1 MLSSESFKGISI
13 VGPPPLG
20 HLYLRLE
27 PGLTALYGQNGAGKT
42 LTLMAL
48 TKALRD
54 LEQVQQSDFSSREL
68 LERAGK
74 NNFFLR
80 SAIDIV
86 YSTSC
91 LHFHLPITKQFWDSG
106 DVPDQLK
113 KALVLQYGT
122 MSDKAFHGNDSADWD
137 DIVLGVL
144 SALPNEAT
152 VEIAESY
159 LREGRWLVASGNG
172 NLYLCDRD
180 PLQGPL
186 ASLWAQCWL
195 EFEKEAQSR
204 VDNAEQ
210 EKLWREEEY
219 GEEYTSGEAYT
230 SKESALFSYFDR
242 AEYGAEGGFWE
253 LKEPRLPALLPPPPW
268 LLGLPSFPDWM
279 SFPVAAIGKTSQWR
293 FDSISEDD
301 APISNS
307 QTASKIAASTLEE
320 SQAKLDSLVVQV
332 NSLFAQLFEHPPLLR
347 ATISTNFS
355 IFHGQDPV
363 SWSASTDD
371 AGTFFPVQSLGRA
384 HQRYLNFA
392 LECVLEDRRESK
404 FKMISGKIEKV
415 KSQPTFALIDE
426 PELALHPAA
435 QRYLAESIRFLAEYV
450 VTSTHS
456 SEFIDAA
463 QNTTLVSQSEGKIEL
478 KPFLVDF
485 DPEKRIFEARRLGTT
500 PGQLALLTRA
510 VVFVEGPHDA
520 AIIGAFL
527 KEELQQHRV
536 LIVPLMGTKDVA
548 ELVNTEFLVGAT
560 NCPIFLC
567 LDNID
572 LDFVLG
578 LSSKLKK
585 AVSQE
590 QQRLL
595 LAEAN
600 NSVVAQRHPEIRQ
613 MIRTL
618 SAIATNGMLQRFT
631 PFGFKQ
637 HDIVQMLPV
646 ELIKPGATTW
656 EELEKNFLVESGQKS
671 FKAGDGAAFKRFV
684 GPGYTLNGIREALD
698 ILRLTYEERGG
709 TLESNRPPE
718 LDRLASQISR
728 IVSNVRK

>member
-1 MLSSESFKGISI
+1 MLNPESFNGISI

-27 PGLTALYGQNGAGKT
+27 PGLTTLYGQNGAGKT
-42 LTLMAL
+42 LTLRAL
-48 TKALRD
+48 TKALNE

-68 LERAGK
+68 LDRAGK
-74 NNFFLR
+74 NNWFHR

-86 YSTSC
+86 YHTSC
-91 LHFHLPITKQFWDSG
+91 LHFHVPITKKSWDSG
-106 DVPDQLK
+106 DVPDHLK
-113 KALVLQYGT
+113 KALTLQYGM

-152 VEIAESY
+152 IEIAESY
-159 LREGRWLVASGNG
+159 LREGRWLVASENG
-172 NLYLCDRD
+172 NLYLCDRE

-186 ASLWAQCWL
+186 ASLWTQCWL
-195 EFEKEAQSR
+195 EFEKKAQSL
-204 VDNAEQ
+204 VEYAEQ
-210 EKLWREEEY
+210 EKSWRKEE
-219 GEEYTSGEAYT
+219 SGETYF
-230 SKESALFSYFDR
+230 SRKSALFSYFDR
-242 AEYGAEGGFWE
+242 AEYGVEGGFWE
-253 LKEPRLPALLPPPPW
+253 LKKPRLPALLPPPPW
-268 LLGLPSFPDWM
+268 LLGLPSFPDWV
-279 SFPVAAIGKTSQWR
+279 SLPVAAIGKTSQWR
-293 FDSISEDD
+293 FASISEDD

-307 QTASKIAASTLEE
+307 RTASKIAAATLEE
-320 SQAKLDSLVVQV
+320 SQAKLDILAIQV

-347 ATISTNFS
+347 ATISTNLE

-415 KSQPTFALIDE
+415 KSQATFALIDE

-456 SEFIDAA
+456 SEFIDAS
-463 QNTTLVSQSEGKIEL
+463 QNTTLVSQNDGKIEL

-600 NSVVAQRHPEIRQ
+600 NSAVAQRHPEIRQ

-618 SAIATNGMLQRFT
+618 SVIATNGMLQRFT

-656 EELEKNFLVESGQKS
+656 EELEKNFLAETGQKS